1 MSSKTELGPGGT
13 QQIFDFSKSN
23 LILMVGESFFEVF
36 DDLVDFSAF
45 DEIEVES
52 YGMLGDEFPDEK
64 NEFFLFE

>member
-1 MSSKTELGPGGT
+1 MSIVIHVGLEPGEFVG
-13 QQIFDFSKSN
+13 D